1 MKKEK
6 PGYFFT
12 YRHFRRKNGAAT
24 AACMVHTQDDG
35 TFNLLVGF
43 SFCNPKDMFSREEG
57 RGHAGWRLLHNRPIF
72 FKNVKGIAPVLMNY
86 LKNIINLT
94 PKDRLDFVKEMG
106 IEKYNHRNKDGD
118 FSSWFFD
125 FLKAL

>member
-12 YRHFRRKNGAAT
+12 YRHFRRDSGAAT

-43 SFCNPKDMFSREEG
+43 SFCNPKDIFSREEG
-57 RGHAGWRLLHNRPIF
+57 RDHAADRLLKSPIF
-72 FKNVKGIAPVLMNY
+72 FKGVKGIAPVLMNY

-94 PKDRLDFVKEMG
+94 LKDRLDFVKEMG
-106 IEKYNHRNKDGD
+106 IEKYGHSKKGGD

-125 FLKAL
+125 FLKSL